1 MTLIGTLKLYIW
13 FLLTFYSLAF
23 LIVIALFV
31 TRFIHLRGRRN
42 FIVLR
47 RLDILMPWNIQRGGE
62 TVLMQLS
69 KQPTM
74 RVTETGSGEVS
85 ETESSGESI

>member
-1 MTLIGTLKLYIW
+1 M
-13 FLLTFYSLAF
+13 
-23 LIVIALFV
+23 
-31 TRFIHLRGRRN
+31 
-42 FIVLR
+42 LR